1 MALWQPVLPYKE
13 GANRNPG
20 ATTST
25 VPVTLLAEVAAVTML
40 TVISGTQLGCV
51 STTDEMCDPR
61 DQYGRNM
68 QVTGAP
74 HLKSLISL
82 PPQ

>member
-1 MALWQPVLPYKE
+1 MEILVLPHLP
-13 GANRNPG
+13 N
-20 ATTST
+20 T
-25 VPVTLLAEVAAVTML
+25 VPVALLAEVAAITML
-40 TVISGTQLGCV
+40 AGCL

-74 HLKSLISL
+74 HLKSLTPL
-82 PPQ
+82 PSQHTQ